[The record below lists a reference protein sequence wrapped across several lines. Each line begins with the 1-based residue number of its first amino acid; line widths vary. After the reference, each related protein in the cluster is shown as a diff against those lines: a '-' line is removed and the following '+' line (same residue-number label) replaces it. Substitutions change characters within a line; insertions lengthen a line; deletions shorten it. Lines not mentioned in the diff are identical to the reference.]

1 MGNRVFDIL
10 CIRNITDDKPNATIE
25 IDSTTQIPNVNLAF
39 ISTFLIFLDRVF
51 AGSVFTAVETLLWSG
66 STCLKNIN
74 RKLC

>member
-51 AGSVFTAVETLLWSG
+51 AGSVFTTVETLLWSG
-66 STCLKNIN
+66 STCLKNIDRN
-74 RKLC
+74 VC

>member
-1 MGNRVFDIL
+1 MGNKVFDIL
-10 CIRNITDDKPNATIE
+10 CIRNITDDKPNATID

-39 ISTFLIFLDRVF
+39 ISTFLIFLDLVF
-51 AGSVFTAVETLLWSG
+51 AGSVFTTVETLLWSG

>member
-1 MGNRVFDIL
+1 MGNKVFDIL

-51 AGSVFTAVETLLWSG
+51 AGSVFTTVETLFWSG

>member
-1 MGNRVFDIL
+1 MGNKVFDIL

-51 AGSVFTAVETLLWSG
+51 AGSVFTTVETLLWSG
-66 STCLKNIN
+66 STCLKYIN
-74 RKLC
+74 RK

>member
-1 MGNRVFDIL
+1 MGNKVFDIL

-25 IDSTTQIPNVNLAF
+25 MDSTTQIPNVNLAF

-51 AGSVFTAVETLLWSG
+51 AGSVFTTVETLLRSG

-74 RKLC
+74 QKLC